1 MSNYIDNT
9 QEIIDVRGIIERV
22 EELEESIQDYENEAS
37 ALELHYEHVAEKEEL
52 EELRGLLAE
61 LAGYGGDEEF
71 EGDWY
76 PVTLIHDSYFET
88 AMDELL
94 EDIGDIPR
102 DLPCYLTITVDYVA
116 LQMDY
121 SSVGVGGQTYW
132 YR

>member
-9 QEIIDVRGIIERV
+9 QEIIDVRDIIERV
-22 EELEESIQDYENEAS
+22 VELETEQDGIESPCA
-37 ALELHYEHVAEKEEL
+37 ELA
-52 EELRGLLAE
+52 ELRGLLSE
-61 LAGYGGDEEF
+61 LAGYGGDEQF

-76 PVTLIHDSYFET
+76 PVTLIRYSYFET
-88 AMDELL
+88 YMDELL

-102 DLPCYLTITVDYVA
+102 DLPCYLQITVDYVA

-121 SSVGVGGQTYW
+121 SSVDVAGETYW

>member
-1 MSNYIDNT
+1 MVNYIDNT
-9 QEIIDVRGIIERV
+9 QNIIDVRDIIERV
-22 EELEESIQDYENEAS
+22 EELESSIQDYENEDGDI
-37 ALELHYEHVAEKEEL
+37 ELRDEHISQKEEL
-52 EELRGLLAE
+52 EELRGVLSE
-61 LAGYGGDEEF
+61 LAGYGGDEQF

-76 PVTLIHDSYFET
+76 PVSLIHDNYFET

-116 LQMDY
+116 LKQDY
-121 SSVGVGGQTYW
+121 SSVDIGSETYW